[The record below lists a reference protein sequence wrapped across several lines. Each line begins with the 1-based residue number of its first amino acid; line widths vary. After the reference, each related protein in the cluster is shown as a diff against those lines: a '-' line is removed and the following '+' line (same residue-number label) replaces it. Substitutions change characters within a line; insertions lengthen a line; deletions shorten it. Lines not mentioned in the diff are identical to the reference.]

1 VGSVYGRSKLGR
13 RFVESWNRLHSTQIY
28 MRRGIAKCLFLSAS
42 VAPGNRL
49 PAPAA
54 RLMLALPIA
63 DCRLQT
69 GIAVCLRLPVVPA
82 TRDQS
87 KIGNLN
93 IRLGNQPSLIYHGPR
108 PTMEAA
114 LIIRNKRDGT
124 ALQREEIFD
133 FIQGYTRGEIPDYQ
147 AAALL
152 MAIYFRGLD
161 ARETADLTE
170 AMMRSGQMLDFSE
183 VPGPKIDKHSTG
195 GVGDKTSLVV
205 APAAAAG
212 GLIVPMVSGR
222 GLGHTGGTLDKLES
236 IPGFRTRLSLSE
248 FRQAVAECGMALA
261 GQTDEL
267 VPADRKLYALRDV
280 TSTVD
285 SIPLISA
292 SIMSKKLAEGVDGL
306 VLDVKTG
313 SGAFMKRLED
323 ARGLAERMVQIGTA
337 CGKRVRALI
346 TDMSQPLGQAVGN
359 ALEVIEGIETLKGR
373 GPHDLVYLSRELTAH
388 MFLLGGVDGSLEA
401 GRARFEAVIA
411 SGQALEKLA
420 QTIARQGGDPRVIED
435 YSLLPRAQHEDS
447 VVAPDDGYVTT
458 LEAETI
464 GQASML
470 LGAGRDRLDSV
481 IDPSVGLVFEK
492 KVGDAVAG
500 GERICAIYSNDRAR
514 VERVRQMLRAAAAIA
529 PEPVVPPPTIV
540 DVI

>member
-1 VGSVYGRSKLGR
+1 
-13 RFVESWNRLHSTQIY
+13 
-28 MRRGIAKCLFLSAS
+28 
-42 VAPGNRL
+42 
-49 PAPAA
+49 
-54 RLMLALPIA
+54 
-63 DCRLQT
+63 
-69 GIAVCLRLPVVPA
+69 
-82 TRDQS
+82 
-87 KIGNLN
+87 
-93 IRLGNQPSLIYHGPR
+93 
-108 PTMEAA
+108 
-114 LIIRNKRDGT
+114 
-124 ALQREEIFD
+124 
-133 FIQGYTRGEIPDYQ
+133 
-147 AAALL
+147 
-152 MAIYFRGLD
+152 
-161 ARETADLTE
+161 
-170 AMMRSGQMLDFSE
+170 MRSGQMLDFSE
-183 VPGPKIDKHSTG
+183 VPGAKIDKHSTG

-323 ARGLAERMVQIGTA
+323 ASGLAERMVQIGTA

-373 GPHDLVYLSRELTAH
+373 GPHDLVHLSRELTAH

-447 VVAPDDGYVTT
+447 VVAPEDGYVTA

-470 LGAGRDRLDSV
+470 LGAGRHRLDSV

-514 VERVRQMLRAAAAIA
+514 VERVRQMLRAAAAIV
-529 PEPVVPPPTIV
+529 PEPVMPPPTIV